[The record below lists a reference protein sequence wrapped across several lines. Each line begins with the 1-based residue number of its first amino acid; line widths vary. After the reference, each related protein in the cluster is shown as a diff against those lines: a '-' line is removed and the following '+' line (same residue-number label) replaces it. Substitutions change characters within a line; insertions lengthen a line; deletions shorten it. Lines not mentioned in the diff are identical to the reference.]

1 MSILSALPSPQSP
14 LHTEALNNFS
24 SDSIEPFTH
33 IQALGLEKVSKEPPP
48 SIDPIT
54 SLELRLRLLE
64 SLIVGLDPDEK
75 GKLELKNDT
84 LVKSAENVK
93 RTVDKYVEGND
104 TLKRFI
110 AHYDQYERYLTP
122 AFSLGLLEEP
132 SYENLS
138 SFDLAAYLHDMEP
151 EIRSADTDMQEIE
164 ALLRKGAAEA
174 GKLPNHVDLE
184 PRLAALR
191 KSQQEN
197 KERANALERRVAD
210 IIENHTT
217 YIDALSE
224 LFVEWDDALTNAESR
239 VGKMERDK
247 EERKRLGL
255 E

>member
-1 MSILSALPSPQSP
+1 MANLGSVFLGDSKRHRLLSSSSTPPSSPPPVSTPAMSILSALPSPQSP

-110 AHYDQYERYLTP
+110 AHC
-122 AFSLGLLEEP
+122 
-132 SYENLS
+132 
-138 SFDLAAYLHDMEP
+138 AY
-151 EIRSADTDMQEIE
+151 
-164 ALLRKGAAEA
+164 
-174 GKLPNHVDLE
+174 DLE
-184 PRLAALR
+184 HR
-191 KSQQEN
+191 
-197 KERANALERRVAD
+197 LER
-210 IIENHTT
+210 H
-217 YIDALSE
+217 
-224 LFVEWDDALTNAESR
+224 
-239 VGKMERDK
+239 
-247 EERKRLGL
+247 
-255 E
+255 